1 MLEIDPRSDLKSRL
15 ARNREMQTDRPRPV
29 IILALPGTDHGLE
42 LQEVADDDGI
52 QYIRLHLQQVVTPTS
67 IVFLC
72 RTKRDWSSF
81 PASSN

>member
-1 MLEIDPRSDLKSRL
+1 
-15 ARNREMQTDRPRPV
+15 
-29 IILALPGTDHGLE
+29 LPGTDHGLE